1 MNTLPASVIDKLVP
15 MCNWSSRISA
25 KPIMV
30 RLDPSTTAPA
40 HIRGD
45 GTPAYRAPLG
55 KLFQGGH
62 CESDLVLR

>member
-1 MNTLPASVIDKLVP
+1 MGALPARVIDKLVP
-15 MCNWSSRISA
+15 MCDWSSRISA

-30 RLDPSTTAPA
+30 RLDPSTTTPA
-40 HIRGD
+40 QIRGD
-45 GTPAYRAPLG
+45 GTPAYRAQLG